1 MLPILPVELPVGSDL
16 AHLGRN
22 EGDNTGQEHAV
33 ILRIQKWGPGRLI
46 GFAAA
51 VFLLASVIAIGSSAL
66 ILEKSVQADDNGRTV
81 FVSFEGHPEC
91 GAVLEYVNSEDL
103 EAGEVVSGDAAP
115 CESRNLIIRLL
126 QVVSILALLVVLFY
140 VAGTWLVAQ
149 GKDDGTPDPV

>member
-1 MLPILPVELPVGSDL
+1 MLPIQPVELPVGPDL
-16 AHLGRN
+16 AQFGLN

-33 ILRIQKWGPGRLI
+33 ILRIQKWGPGHLI

-51 VFLLASVIAIGSSAL
+51 VFLLASVIAIGPSAL
-66 ILEKSVQADDNGRTV
+66 ILAKSVQMDESGSTV
-81 FVSFEGHPEC
+81 FVSFERHPEC

-115 CESRNLIIRLL
+115 CESRNLIIRLV
-126 QVVSILALLVVLFY
+126 QVVAILALLVVLFY

-149 GKDDGTPDPV
+149 GKDDGTPDPA